1 MKRWKSCVGTGRG
14 RCAVNASVRV
24 ARAAALTSRAAPR
37 RGICF
42 SLALAI
48 VLSTVGCSW
57 FTDFKQQPKIDPWE
71 SIADTVPP
79 RGNPQSSVPMYG
91 TLAPGYMFSRM
102 PLPGPLDSMSS
113 IQNPTP
119 PDARSLN
126 NGLINFQI
134 NCAVCHGPLGHGDG
148 PATRYGMVPMNITGA
163 ATQGRTDGYI
173 FAMIRN
179 GRGLMPTYNR
189 IEEPD
194 RWDIVN
200 YVRSLQG
207 KLGTA
212 PDTTHG
218 FPGENGTTVP
228 GPSVSAPTRPAPYYH
243 TVYPQPGTQPG
254 AATLNAPAPNAAPPA
269 GSAPTRDSARTGRAS
284 VSTTQSR
291 RP

>member
-1 MKRWKSCVGTGRG
+1 LLLG
-14 RCAVNASVRV
+14 AS
-24 ARAAALTSRAAPR
+24 
-37 RGICF
+37 
-42 SLALAI
+42 
-48 VLSTVGCSW
+48 GCSW

-79 RGNPQSSVPMYG
+79 RGNPQSSVPVYG
-91 TLAPGYMFSRM
+91 TVAPGYEFGRSQ
-102 PLPGPLDSMSS
+102 LPGAIDSMSA
-113 IQNPTP
+113 IPNPVP
-119 PDARSLN
+119 PDARSLR
-126 NGLINFQI
+126 NGRINFQI

-148 PATRYGMVPMNITGA
+148 PATKYGMVPMNITLP
-163 ATQGRTDGYI
+163 ATQAKTDGYI
-173 FAMIRN
+173 FGMIRN

-207 KLGTA
+207 KFGTP

-243 TVYPQPGTQPG
+243 MIYPQAGTQPG
-254 AATLNAPAPNAAPPA
+254 AAAAPALAPNAAPA
-269 GSAPTRDSARTGRAS
+269 APPNARDTARAGRAS
-284 VSTTQSR
+284 DSTTQRR